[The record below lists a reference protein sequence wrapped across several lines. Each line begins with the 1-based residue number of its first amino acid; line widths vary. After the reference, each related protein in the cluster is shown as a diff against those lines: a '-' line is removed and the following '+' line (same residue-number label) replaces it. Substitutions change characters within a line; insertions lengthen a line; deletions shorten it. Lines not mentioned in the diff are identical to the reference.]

1 MDVPRFIHPFIRWC
15 ILSTL
20 GSFYFLAIMKNAA
33 MNIPVHVCVSTHFV
47 HYDEDMSLIL
57 ESRNLSSFS
66 FLD

>member
-1 MDVPRFIHPFIRWC
+1 MLVDF
-15 ILSTL
+15 
-20 GSFYFLAIMKNAA
+20 AIMKNAA

-57 ESRNLSSFS
+57 ESRNWSSFS